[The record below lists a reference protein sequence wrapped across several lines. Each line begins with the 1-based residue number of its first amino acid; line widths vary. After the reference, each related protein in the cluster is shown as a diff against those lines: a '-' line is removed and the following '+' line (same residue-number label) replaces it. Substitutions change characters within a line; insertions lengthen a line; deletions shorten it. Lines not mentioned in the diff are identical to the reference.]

1 VYSQPGRN
9 GGWEL
14 LGGARTD
21 LSGLNAAE
29 ARALFLVAGPS
40 PASPE
45 LKAALRK
52 LVRALPEPFRADAQ
66 AASTAVVVDPNA
78 WGRTTPTRPPPQHLD
93 ALQLAVIE
101 GEQVELGYV
110 ARDRASTTRVVHPLG
125 LAAKG
130 SVWYL
135 VADTDAGLRTFRVDR
150 VTSAERTGEKAV
162 RPEAFD
168 LAEAWR
174 LISAEVDQ
182 LRAPVR
188 VVAAADVSVVP
199 LVRWVFDTQ
208 VRVGP
213 ARPDGRI
220 DVEVAGPH
228 VEALAGQLAG
238 FGARVEVL
246 EPVELR
252 AELARI
258 ADELVATYGPHA
270 G

>member
-1 VYSQPGRN
+1 MSRATARRRHAWCIRWDSRPRGVSGTSSRIPKPGC
-9 GGWEL
+9 
-14 LGGARTD
+14 A
-21 LSGLNAAE
+21 
-29 ARALFLVAGPS
+29 PS
-40 PASPE
+40 
-45 LKAALRK
+45 
-52 LVRALPEPFRADAQ
+52 
-66 AASTAVVVDPNA
+66 ASTASP
-78 WGRTTPTRPPPQHLD
+78 RPS
-93 ALQLAVIE
+93 AL
-101 GEQVELGYV
+101 
-110 ARDRASTTRVVHPLG
+110 
-125 LAAKG
+125 
-130 SVWYL
+130 
-135 VADTDAGLRTFRVDR
+135 
-150 VTSAERTGEKAV
+150 GEKAV

-188 VVAAADVSVVP
+188 VLAAADVSVVP
-199 LVRWVFDTQ
+199 LLRWVFDTQ

-258 ADELVATYGPHA
+258 ADELVATYGNHA